1 MGDLAGEVGLRII
14 ILLLTN
20 PIRSIQRETM
30 LFCNAL
36 LKPTIINQNKI
47 EAVDKRSLLCYN
59 I

>member
-1 MGDLAGEVGLRII
+1 MEDLVGKVGLRII

-20 PIRSIQRETM
+20 PIRSIQRETL

-36 LKPTIINQNKI
+36 LKPKIINENQI
-47 EAVDKRSLLCYN
+47 EAVDKRNLLCYN